1 MVCKVFFSR
10 KMSWF
15 FMHIHPGKLCFC
27 WADIDTHYKKW
38 PFLYLSEQIQLYA
51 VQINSLSI
59 CQTLGPLRVH
69 MKLQI
74 SPKSLHCHQRFIRCR
89 HHLHGLCSLHQCGL
103 RSTVVTPSGGD
114 LPFLPMSL
122 PQRSL
127 GILYFAP
134 GRKCPPLLIFWGRMG
149 RVHPF
154 QHCQLYDCKLT
165 DIVL

>member
-1 MVCKVFFSR
+1 
-10 KMSWF
+10 MSWF

-38 PFLYLSEQIQLYA
+38 PFLYLSKQIQLYA
-51 VQINSLSI
+51 VQI
-59 CQTLGPLRVH
+59 
-69 MKLQI
+69 
-74 SPKSLHCHQRFIRCR
+74 SPKSLAHHHHCHQRFIRR
-89 HHLHGLCSLHQCGL
+89 HHHLHGLCSLHQCGL

-165 DIVL
+165 DSTQDYKLVLLASEYLTVMYTLSTV

>member
-1 MVCKVFFSR
+1 MT
-10 KMSWF
+10 
-15 FMHIHPGKLCFC
+15 I
-27 WADIDTHYKKW
+27 
-38 PFLYLSEQIQLYA
+38 
-51 VQINSLSI
+51 SLSVRADTII
-59 CQTLGPLRVH
+59 CGAD
-69 MKLQI
+69 KLSVYLPNI
-74 SPKSLHCHQRFIRCR
+74 GTPPGTHETPNLPKSLHCHQRFIRCR

-165 DIVL
+165 DSTQDYKLVLLASEYLTVMYTLSTV